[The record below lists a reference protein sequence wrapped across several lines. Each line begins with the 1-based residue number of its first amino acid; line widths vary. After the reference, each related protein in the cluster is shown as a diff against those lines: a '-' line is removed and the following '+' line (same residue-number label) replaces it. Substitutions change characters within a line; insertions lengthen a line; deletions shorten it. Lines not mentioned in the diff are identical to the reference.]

1 MKRFVGRAIHD
12 YQMIASGEKILVGV
26 SGGVDSLTMLKL
38 LYDLRKKAPLD
49 FDLLP
54 VYVDPGFKRGFAE
67 DLKAYV
73 GEKYGPMM
81 VDLTDHGIVAHS
93 LDNLENPCFVC
104 SRLRRKRFFEIAKE
118 QGCSKIALGHNKD
131 DLIET
136 LFINMFFAGKI
147 GTMKPNQSF
156 FNGEINIIRPL
167 SYVEKS
173 DILSMSRLF
182 KFPRFTN
189 PCPSDGSTKRDTV
202 RQLLE
207 DLYKDNCH
215 IKGNIFRSMGR
226 VKTDYLLKQTL

>member
-73 GEKYGPMM
+73 GEKYGSMM

>member
-1 MKRFVGRAIHD
+1 MGRAIHD
-12 YQMIASGEKILVGV
+12 YCMIAPGEKILVGV
-26 SGGVDSLTMLKL
+26 SGGVDSFTMLKL

-73 GEKYGPMM
+73 GEHYGPMM
-81 VDLTDHGIVAHS
+81 VDSTDHGIVAHS
-93 LDNLENPCFVC
+93 LDNRENSCFVC
-104 SRLRRKRFFEIAKE
+104 SRLRRKRFFEIARDL
-118 QGCSKIALGHNKD
+118 GCSKIALGHNKD

-156 FNGEINIIRPL
+156 FHGKINIIRPL

-173 DILSMSRLF
+173 DILSISRLF
-182 KFPRFTN
+182 NFPMFTN

-202 RQLLE
+202 RQFLE